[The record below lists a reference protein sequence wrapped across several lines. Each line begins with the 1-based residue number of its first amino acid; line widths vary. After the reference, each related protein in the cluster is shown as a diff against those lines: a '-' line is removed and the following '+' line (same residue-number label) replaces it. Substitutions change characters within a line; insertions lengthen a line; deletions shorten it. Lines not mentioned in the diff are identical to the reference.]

1 MKKNVLLLAA
11 LAEAGT
17 GVILLAYPP
26 IVVRLL
32 FNAEIAGA
40 GAIMSRL
47 AGIALIGL
55 GTACW
60 PGNGSRRAFYGMVT
74 YSVLAMLLLIIV
86 GVRGEGVGL
95 LLWPGVVVHAILIVL
110 LGYAWL
116 KQRKSPAT

>member
-1 MKKNVLLLAA
+1 MNNILMLAA

-32 FNAEIAGA
+32 FAAEIVGA

-55 GTACW
+55 GAACW
-60 PGNGSRRAFYGMVT
+60 PGRGAFHGMVT
-74 YSVLAMLLLIIV
+74 YSVLAMLYLISV
-86 GVRGEGVGL
+86 GVRGDGVGP
-95 LLWPGVVVHAILIVL
+95 LLWPAVVVHAILIVL
-110 LGYAWL
+110 VGVAWS
-116 KQRKSPAT
+116 KQRKRPVT